1 MAAGK
6 PSCEQI
12 KSLKISSG
20 IPGFKTE
27 PRICG
32 APFFVL
38 TATHIGNAATTIIT
52 AAATAGIILIC
63 VHVHLIL
70 SVNEKF

>member
-1 MAAGK
+1 M
-6 PSCEQI
+6 
-12 KSLKISSG
+12 
-20 IPGFKTE
+20 
-27 PRICG
+27 R

-52 AAATAGIILIC
+52 AAAAAGIILIC

-70 SVNEKF
+70 SVKNQY